1 MTSFCLAPA
10 HRRAPRPG
18 LLPRLPLLLRPLR
31 GTPLLPGRRPASRQV
46 IGARRHRGVPG
57 IPGRGPHGRVQLPPQ
72 LRDQRGQRLNLP
84 RLLADQRITR
94 ILRRQR
100 LGHATRSSPKPAQP
114 AAATTPRSATVT
126 STSLTQRHPKL
137 KQTRGRECLPP
148 DCRQIVTRLR
158 SGINRRSD
166 RRTTSTGQSSLVN
179 VHANR
184 PLTPLLRRIDRQQ
197 SVRWGRGAG
206 RQNRSRELAVPAACP
221 IDQASGVSHGYQ
233 RTALH
238 PR

>member
-1 MTSFCLAPA
+1 MQPA
-10 HRRAPRPG
+10 GQAAMSLRAFPPG
-18 LLPRLPLLLRPLR
+18 LGLPTRGPPSSYSPRAASRRPSRDPHETPLDAVSGRPRL
-31 GTPLLPGRRPASRQV
+31 
-46 IGARRHRGVPG
+46 
-57 IPGRGPHGRVQLPPQ
+57 
-72 LRDQRGQRLNLP
+72 
-84 RLLADQRITR
+84 
-94 ILRRQR
+94 
-100 LGHATRSSPKPAQP
+100 
-114 AAATTPRSATVT
+114 TVT
-126 STSLTQRHPKL
+126 TWSRMIAEAAKTP
-137 KQTRGRECLPP
+137 PP